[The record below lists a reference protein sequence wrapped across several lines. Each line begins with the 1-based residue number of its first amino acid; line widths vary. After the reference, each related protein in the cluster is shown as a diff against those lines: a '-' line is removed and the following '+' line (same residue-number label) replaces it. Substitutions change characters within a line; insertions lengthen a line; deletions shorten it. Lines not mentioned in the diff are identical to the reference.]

1 VSSVPPDEPTE
12 RIGLPVVPPS
22 DGATPTGQPVSAGA
36 KTPQPRSQK
45 IIMWVS
51 LGVIALVVLIGLFIL
66 GTRIGEP
73 TVAAPTPTPSASVSA
88 TPTPTPTPTETVAAV
103 GPVAPGVYQ
112 WDELLGKEC
121 VDPYVS
127 PWEQTF
133 TVVDCAAGHHAQLT
147 SKGSFGG
154 DATTPYP
161 GDAALKSQLNLLC
174 TGGAALNL
182 GAAGAYA
189 DLQFQA
195 SYPATDAKWA
205 KGDRFYY
212 CFVSRS
218 GGDVLTGS
226 LAP

>member
-1 VSSVPPDEPTE
+1 MSSVPPDEPTE
-12 RIGLPVVPPS
+12 RIGLPVVPS
-22 DGATPTGQPVSAGA
+22 GDGSAPAVEPAPTEARP
-36 KTPQPRSQK
+36 PQPRSQK
-45 IIMWVS
+45 IIMWAS
-51 LGVIALVVLIGLFIL
+51 IGVIAVVVLIGLFIL
-66 GTRIGEP
+66 GTRIGAP
-73 TVAAPTPTPSASVSA
+73 IAAAPTPTPSASVTP
-88 TPTPTPTPTETVAAV
+88 TPTPTPTPTETVAPV

-127 PWEQTF
+127 PWEQSF
-133 TVVDCAAGHHAQLT
+133 TVVDCAVGHHAQLT

-154 DATTPYP
+154 DAATVYP
-161 GDAALKSQLNLLC
+161 GEAALKAQLNLLC
-174 TGGAALNL
+174 TGGNALNL
-182 GAAGAYA
+182 GAAGAYG

-205 KGDRFYY
+205 AGDRFYY
-212 CFVSRS
+212 CFVSRA